1 MLNVRSL
8 LVLTL
13 ILTACAPRSTPVPLL
28 SALPPETLTALAP
41 TPTIARPTETPRP
54 TAQPTQTRPPRPS
67 ETPTEPATP
76 TPTPGP
82 VVVEAVAPHLT
93 PFGAGTV
100 LHFASIQTFTGGFG
114 WGLAE
119 PRLDRDDHVVVT
131 RDGGFHWRD
140 VTPPQ
145 PASMELESGWAGR
158 FFALTSEM
166 AWAVFYDRKGGAL
179 PEQAWVWR
187 TADAGTTWQTSFALD
202 LGDSIGFIPLDLHFS
217 DASTGWLLIADA
229 PERNPTSRRL
239 LTTDDGGLHWSTLV
253 SWSSLTGEACEAQVV
268 RRLSAT
274 DGYLFASCPGALDQQ
289 SLLRVTHDGGSTW
302 EPVSLPRP
310 KGFPASFDGR
320 CAATPEW
327 VAGEDVTLRVDCRAN
342 DTGALGQFLLRST
355 PDSASGFSVAAF
367 GQTQLLDAAFY
378 GPGEALLL
386 IDPRPDRVDDLHVLR
401 TADAGLNTQRQRAV
415 RWMGFL
421 EAAGADQV
429 WAVLSTDADSLYVS
443 ADGGQSWGRT
453 DAVIVE

>member
-41 TPTIARPTETPRP
+41 TPMIARPTETPRP

-229 PERNPTSRRL
+229 PERNPTS
-239 LTTDDGGLHWSTLV
+239 
-253 SWSSLTGEACEAQVV
+253 
-268 RRLSAT
+268 
-274 DGYLFASCPGALDQQ
+274 
-289 SLLRVTHDGGSTW
+289 
-302 EPVSLPRP
+302 
-310 KGFPASFDGR
+310 
-320 CAATPEW
+320 
-327 VAGEDVTLRVDCRAN
+327 
-342 DTGALGQFLLRST
+342 
-355 PDSASGFSVAAF
+355 
-367 GQTQLLDAAFY
+367 
-378 GPGEALLL
+378 
-386 IDPRPDRVDDLHVLR
+386 
-401 TADAGLNTQRQRAV
+401 
-415 RWMGFL
+415 
-421 EAAGADQV
+421 
-429 WAVLSTDADSLYVS
+429 
-443 ADGGQSWGRT
+443 
-453 DAVIVE
+453 